1 MEYLVRPRTVA
12 IVGASREPT
21 KIGHVIL
28 KNIIDNGFPKER
40 VFPINPNV
48 EEILGLKC
56 YANLKEVPS
65 ELDLAVIAVPA
76 NIVPKIIEDCVEK
89 GVKFAAIISSGFR
102 EVGNVEAEKRIVEIA
117 KKGGVRVLGPNIVG
131 LIDTV
136 VNLNASFLPY
146 LPEKGEI
153 VMISQS
159 GALAAGLLTWTKVK
173 GIGLL
178 DIISLGNRADI
189 DECELIEFFSKDP
202 HTKAITL

>member
-1 MEYLVRPRTVA
+1 MA

-117 KKGGVRVLGPNIVG
+117 KKGGV
-131 LIDTV
+131 
-136 VNLNASFLPY
+136 
-146 LPEKGEI
+146 
-153 VMISQS
+153 
-159 GALAAGLLTWTKVK
+159 
-173 GIGLL
+173 
-178 DIISLGNRADI
+178 
-189 DECELIEFFSKDP
+189 
-202 HTKAITL
+202 